1 MFVIIISNYPVSHL
15 SPTPLAAHQ
24 HLHATERVWS
34 VGNDSHTHVDGVH
47 HAEGIWVSF
56 IAKVLKHEQQTY
68 SSGLTSVTKKL
79 RNKFMQE
86 LLPVN

>member
-1 MFVIIISNYPVSHL
+1 MFVIIISNYPVSPL
-15 SPTPLAAHQ
+15 SPKPLAAHQ

-34 VGNDSHTHVDGVH
+34 VSNNSHTHVDGVH

-68 SSGLTSVTKKL
+68 SSGLTSVTKQL
-79 RNKFMQE
+79 RNKFMKSCF
-86 LLPVN
+86 P